1 MPIRAMCR
9 VVTMSV
15 RNLDKILRPR
25 RIALVG
31 GCERDDDL
39 GICVLRNLLG
49 AGFPGVVYPVHP
61 TREAILGVA
70 AYPSLAGLPRT
81 PDLAIVCT
89 AAAGVAEVVRDCGN
103 AGIRG
108 VLIISG
114 GFRESGEA
122 GQALEDDIAAAAAP
136 FDGMRI
142 IGPNSL
148 GVIHPSLGLNASHAV
163 TLPKPGH
170 LAFISESRAL
180 CNSVIDWATEE
191 GIGFSSF
198 VSTGNRLDVGFGDLI
213 DYFGNDPETRAI
225 ILYVQSIEHARRF
238 VSAARAFALTKPI
251 VAYKAGRFAASA
263 TAVLSHTGFLVGE
276 DAVYDAAFQRCGIVR
291 VKELDDVF
299 DVAEVLASKRVPQG
313 ARLAIIS
320 NAGGPAIIAA
330 DALLA
335 RGGQMAQLGDDTVA
349 ALEDILPPVGSHQ
362 NPVDLLDGAP
372 PARFGDAAAAV
383 LQDPG
388 VDALLVIFATQT
400 GSDPER
406 TAQAVVTAAGDSRKP
421 VLATWMGGRRVL
433 EGVRLLNQAGL
444 PTHATP
450 EQGVRAFMHLVSY
463 ARNLQELYET
473 PREMPLHFALNRR
486 KLRRRIR
493 GLFDGRH
500 VPVTEHQAKGLLKAY
515 EIDVCE
521 TCLASTTGEAVR
533 IAERIGYPV
542 VLKVLSPQILH
553 RVEAGGVALSLRSP
567 AEVIGAFD
575 SIVAAVTGHRPDA
588 QIRGISVQK
597 MVEAAQGVELIVG
610 AKKDPTFGSVIMVG
624 MGGSATRVVQQ
635 RAVALP
641 PLNERLVRRMLE
653 SLPFW
658 PLMQARG
665 VQRGLAVDALTEAII
680 RFSLMI
686 ADYPEIEEFDINPL
700 LVTPDGVVALDAV
713 MIVDGE
719 AEHPY
724 HGQHPHLAIRPYP
737 EDYVRHARLRDG
749 AEIRLRSVRAEDE
762 PLWHALVARSSAESI
777 RFRFRCMFGRTT
789 HQMAVEHCFID
800 HERQIGIVAELQT
813 DDGRELVG
821 VAQLVAD
828 PNHESAEFAVLVP
841 DIWQGLGIGG
851 TLLDYCL
858 ELARGWGI
866 QRVTAETEPRNQRML
881 GLFRRHGFR
890 ADIHL
895 DDDVVLLERDILP
908 LAPPVPAPFPATT
921 GVGAPR

>member
-1 MPIRAMCR
+1 
-9 VVTMSV
+9 MSV

-25 RIALVG
+25 RIVLIG

-39 GICVLRNLLG
+39 GTCVLRNLLG
-49 AGFPGVVYPVHP
+49 GGFPGVVYPVHP
-61 TREAILGVA
+61 TREAVLGVA
-70 AYPSLAGLPRT
+70 TYATLDALPRT
-81 PDLAIVCT
+81 PDLAIVCS
-89 AAAGVAEVVRDCGN
+89 AAVEVADVVRRCGD

-108 VLIISG
+108 VLVLSG

-122 GQALEDDIAAAAAP
+122 GQALEDAIAAAAAP
-136 FDGMRI
+136 YDGMRI
-142 IGPNSL
+142 VGPNSL

-163 TLPKPGH
+163 TMPRPGH

-238 VSAARAFALTKPI
+238 VSAARAFAQTKPI

-263 TAVLSHTGFLVGE
+263 TAVMSHTGFLVGE

-313 ARLAIIS
+313 SRLAIVS

-335 RGGQMAQLGDDTVA
+335 RGGHLAQLSAATLA
-349 ALEDILPPVGSHQ
+349 ALDGILPPVGARQ

-372 PARFGDAAAAV
+372 PQRFGDAAAVV
-383 LQDPG
+383 LRDPG

-406 TAQAVVTAAGDSRKP
+406 TAQAVIAAADGVRKP

-433 EGVRLLNQAGL
+433 DGVRALNRAGL

-473 PREMPLHFALNRR
+473 PREMPLAFTLNRR

-493 GLFDGRH
+493 RLFDGRH
-500 VPVTEHQAKGLLKAY
+500 VPITENQAKGLLKAY
-515 EIDVCE
+515 QIDVCE
-521 TCLASTTGEAVR
+521 TCLAGTADDAVR

-553 RVEAGGVALSLRSP
+553 RLEAGGVALGLRRP
-567 AEVIGAFD
+567 DAVRAAFD
-575 SIVAAVTGHRPDA
+575 DIVAAVLRHRPDA
-588 QIRGISVQK
+588 QVRGISVQK
-597 MVEAAQGVELIVG
+597 MVEASQGVELIVG
-610 AKKDPTFGSVIMVG
+610 AKKDPTFGSVILVG

-641 PLNERLVRRMLE
+641 PLNERLVMRMLE

-658 PLMQARG
+658 PLLQGRG
-665 VQRGLAVDALTEAII
+665 VQPGLAVDRLVEAII

-700 LVTPDGVVALDAV
+700 LLTPDAAVALDAV
-713 MIVDGE
+713 MIVDGG

-724 HGQHPHLAIRPYP
+724 RGRHPHLAIRPYP
-737 EDYVRHARLRDG
+737 EDYARYARLRDG
-749 AEIRLRSVRAEDE
+749 TGLRLRSVRAEDE
-762 PLWHALVARSSAESI
+762 PLWHALVARSSPESI
-777 RFRFRCMFGRTT
+777 RFRFRCLFGGTT
-789 HQMAVEHCFID
+789 HAMAVAHCCID
-800 HERQIGIVAELQT
+800 HERQIGIVAESRA
-813 DDGRELVG
+813 DNGRELAG
-821 VAQLVAD
+821 VAQLLAD
-828 PNHESAEFAVLVP
+828 PNHETAEFAVLVP
-841 DIWQGLGIGG
+841 DAWQGRGVGG
-851 TLLDYCL
+851 TLLEYCL

-866 QRVTAETEPRNQRML
+866 QRVVAETEPRNHRML

-890 ADIHL
+890 AEMRFDE
-895 DDDVVLLERDILP
+895 DVVLLERDIVP
-908 LAPPVPAPFPATT
+908 LAPPLPAVASTN
-921 GVGAPR
+921 VALRR